1 MKLAMTKTRTTQ
13 TPNDEAQDTP
23 LRSDPDFNSTRTH
36 GPRPGEEEDMIKPNE
51 GAKSPKLEQLQTNIV
66 LGLQELQDQVAKHG
80 SLLNFA
86 YDSRLRWDDTP
97 DGYWLEWDPDE
108 SKISFVSED
117 DVRPDDCIFLGH
129 WVPWYKDSLSLG
141 PTATNSLDEVVQDW
155 TKFVTGR
162 VDARTLINLLRCDMI
177 PSDIEFDALG
187 LSLMDLILG
196 LYRWGGGGHPNRF
209 GLNHTLYAPVLET
222 ILSYYLIEVGP
233 AEITDCEGVHD
244 VAEWLSVV
252 RNQGPGT
259 QRFLELVAQL

>member
-1 MKLAMTKTRTTQ
+1 
-13 TPNDEAQDTP
+13 
-23 LRSDPDFNSTRTH
+23 
-36 GPRPGEEEDMIKPNE
+36 MITSNA
-51 GAKSPKLEQLQTNIV
+51 GAKAPKLYQLQTNIV

-80 SLLNFA
+80 SLWNFA
-86 YDSRLRWDDTP
+86 YESRLRWDDTP

-129 WVPWYKDSLSLG
+129 WVPWYRDSLTLW

-155 TKFVTGR
+155 TKFVTGHS
-162 VDARTLINLLRCDMI
+162 DARTLINLLRCDMI

-196 LYRWGGGGHPNRF
+196 LYRWGGGGYPNRF
-209 GLNHTLYAPVLET
+209 GLNHTLYAPVVET
-222 ILSYYLIEVGP
+222 ILSYYLIEVGST
-233 AEITDCEGVHD
+233 EITDCEEVEEI
-244 VAEWLSVV
+244 AEWLSVV
-252 RNQGPGT
+252 RDQGLGT